1 MKSEGRKA
9 LLLPLRTLFLSALSH
24 GVLLVTL
31 SFSTTDD
38 IHQKYLSYV
47 SITLSEFKYQKLT
60 WENMPKTFNRKV
72 IFKKENNESKLETFR
87 QNNINSIIVKDSVKS
102 GTDTTISELEKI
114 KSGDRYLNFSRS
126 PLDSLLISNPGYTK
140 LILKERIK
148 NLKDTVSIRLEWEK
162 RINYEIHKYLR
173 EYYPEGSE
181 NAINKYT
188 GPGINIPIDDLIE
201 IMKGIF

>member
-1 MKSEGRKA
+1 M
-9 LLLPLRTLFLSALSH
+9 LF
-24 GVLLVTL
+24 
-31 SFSTTDD
+31 FISTEE
-38 IHQKYLSYV
+38 IHQKHLYYV

-72 IFKKENNESKLETFR
+72 ILKKENNKLKLETFR

-148 NLKDTVSIRLEWEK
+148 NLKDTVSILLEWEK

>member
-1 MKSEGRKA
+1 MKSKSRKA
-9 LLLPLRTLFLSALSH
+9 FIIPLRVFYLSALSH
-24 GVLLVTL
+24 GVLLALL
-31 SFSTTDD
+31 SLITMDD
-38 IHQKYLSYV
+38 IYQKHLSYNSV
-47 SITLSEFKYQKLT
+47 FFSEFRYKKPAG
-60 WENMPKTFNRKV
+60 EIKPKPFKRK
-72 IFKKENNESKLETFR
+72 ITINKENKESELETSP
-87 QNNINSIIVKDSVKS
+87 QNNINPIAFIDPVKS
-102 GTDTTISELEKI
+102 EADTTISESEKI
-114 KSGDRYLNFSRS
+114 ETGNQYLNFSRS
-126 PLDSLLISNPGYTK
+126 LLDSLLVINPGYTK

-162 RINYEIHKYLR
+162 RINDEIHKYLR